1 MTLNKTEFRDAVK
14 FRYDWEVPD
23 VPSVRVCEDHF
34 HVDHAMLCKEGSFAI
49 ERHNEL
55 RDLEAERLRMACNGV
70 EIKPVLREITG
81 EELNRGG
88 SNASDARLDMV
99 ARRFWER
106 QRSTFFDVRICHP
119 NADSYRDMDPNEIY
133 RQYETKKKC

>member
-34 HVDHAMLCKEGSFAI
+34 HVDHAMLCKEGGFAI

-55 RDLEAERLRMACNGV
+55 RDLEAERLPMACNGV
-70 EIKPVLREITG
+70 EIKPVLREITR

-88 SNASDARLDMV
+88 SYAPGCAAGYGGKKVLGEAEVGFLRCENLPPKCRLL
-99 ARRFWER
+99 
-106 QRSTFFDVRICHP
+106 QGYGSK
-119 NADSYRDMDPNEIY
+119 RDL
-133 RQYETKKKC
+133 QAT

>member
-23 VPSVRVCEDHF
+23 VPSVLVCEDHF
-34 HVDHAMLCKEGSFAI
+34 HVDHAMLCKEGGFAI

-55 RDLEAERLRMACNGV
+55 RDLEAERLK
-70 EIKPVLREITG
+70 IKPVLREITR

-88 SNASDARLDMV
+88 SYAPGCAAGYGGRKVLGEAEVGFLRCENLPPKCRLLLGYGSIPDL
-99 ARRFWER
+99 
-106 QRSTFFDVRICHP
+106 QT
-119 NADSYRDMDPNEIY
+119 
-133 RQYETKKKC
+133 T